1 MRDGPIRIAGDVC
14 AVKVVKVG
22 KIVSGGQ
29 TGVDRAALDF
39 ARENELELGGYV
51 PKERAAEDG
60 RIPDTYPNLI
70 ETPTGDPAER
80 TGLNVLHSDATLIIS
95 RGELAGGSL
104 LTAECATK
112 HGKPFFHADLLH
124 TDPESQTEQ
133 VRTWLV
139 ELKAEVLN
147 VAGPR
152 ASEDPEIYSH
162 ARQFLEMAGLGKYQ
176 N

>member
-1 MRDGPIRIAGDVC
+1 MRDGTVRAAGDVR

-39 ARENELELGGYV
+39 ARENDLELGGYV
-51 PKERAAEDG
+51 PKGRAAEDG
-60 RIPDTYPNLI
+60 RIPDTYPNLT

-95 RGELAGGSL
+95 RGELAGGSQ

-112 HGKPFFHADLLH
+112 HGKPFFHANLLH
-124 TDPESQTEQ
+124 TDLESRAEQ
-133 VRTWLV
+133 VRTWLA

-152 ASEDPEIYSH
+152 ASEDQEIYSH
-162 ARQFLEMAGLGKYQ
+162 ARQFLEIVVLGKH
-176 N
+176 